1 VTLYTVSH
9 SETSSSQTMLSG
21 WQDQLAHT
29 GLFINCETYLFLAVD
44 WLRLGGLQ
52 LQCVH

>member
-1 VTLYTVSH
+1 
-9 SETSSSQTMLSG
+9 MLSG

-52 LQCVH
+52 LQCVHWGESDSAIKAE